1 MEPNENER
9 AVYTIG
15 HSTRPLEEFVSMLT
29 AHAIDKL
36 IDIRTVPRSAMN
48 PQFNRESLPEDLAKA
63 GIQYEHLA
71 GLGGL
76 RKTRPDSVNTGW
88 KNASFRGYA
97 DYMQTPAF
105 ANALEQLIREARD
118 ERVCIM
124 CAEAVPWRC
133 HRNLVADALTAKG
146 ITVKHI
152 MNASR
157 AQPDGIQRHRLAKFA
172 RVREGHVTYPA
183 ESLDFGEP
191 GNSPVDD

>member
-1 MEPNENER
+1 METKQKGR

-15 HSTRPLEEFVSMLT
+15 HSTRPLEKFVQMLN
-29 AHAIDKL
+29 AHAIGKL

-48 PQFNRESLPEDLAKA
+48 PQFNRESLPSELAKA
-63 GIQYEHLA
+63 GIRYEHLA
-71 GLGGL
+71 ELGGL
-76 RKTRPDSVNTGW
+76 RKARADSVNTGW

-105 ANALEQLIREARD
+105 ANAIGHLMSEARE

-133 HRNLVADALTAKG
+133 HRNLVADALMARG
-146 ITVKHI
+146 IAVNHI
-152 MNASR
+152 VNASR
-157 AQPDGIQRHRLAKFA
+157 SHPDGLRHHTMTAFA
-172 RVREGHVTYPA
+172 RVRGEHVAYPA

-191 GNSPVDD
+191 GD